1 MVEVPVVYLGVIVV
15 ERISN
20 ILTTLRIPRDDVIS
34 AQLGLFGKVIN
45 WYQLSASKCLFFYRY
60 KEETFYPRY
69 SPSIGCP

>member
-34 AQLGLFGKVIN
+34 AQLGLFRKAIN
-45 WYQLSASKCLFFYRY
+45 WYQLSVSVFSFTGTRKKRSTLDTALV
-60 KEETFYPRY
+60 
-69 SPSIGCP
+69 